1 MADVSKNL
9 RDSLLK
15 QISQIPAKDST
26 AGQDYLGKAY
36 TQDFESLS
44 KKLPENEMKENKKL
58 NAKRQFAKDLQS
70 DPDFADFK
78 ERAKYGPTSSETYGT
93 PNATSDD
100 PFIQKRKY
108 KRVGKEEELDE
119 KWSKKYKDSIDCS
132 NPKGFSQRAHCQGK
146 KKKQMSEEVLKG
158 GKADNKTF
166 EELVNKYK
174 TKGKDIKIV
183 EKELKNQL
191 SKGINVEMEHTD
203 NRKRAKEIA
212 MDHLF
217 EDPKYYDK
225 LKKIE
230 SKEATATGGGTGAFE
245 APFAFKDSEF
255 VRNSLKEKP
264 KKVET
269 KEATGSASVGAYSQP
284 SIWAK
289 SMSKKDFRG
298 YDKPVLP
305 GGKFVT
311 VKKKCKTFPYCNQGD
326 IKALKIFEN
335 ELVKEVISNLSKKYQ
350 ISESV
355 IKNLIIDDIKNRN
368 N

>member
-1 MADVSKNL
+1 MAKSFKEDVRNQMFKNI
-9 RDSLLK
+9 SLYSNKDPEASSYQPQAYSDALK
-15 QISQIPAKDST
+15 ISSEM
-26 AGQDYLGKAY
+26 G
-36 TQDFESLS
+36 ES
-44 KKLPENEMKENKKL
+44 KKVK
-58 NAKRQFAKDLQS
+58 AKQQFSKDLQD
-70 DPDFADFK
+70 DPDFLEFK
-78 ERAKYGPTSSETYGT
+78 KRAKYGPTSSETYGT

-108 KRVGKEEELDE
+108 GRVGKEKELDE

-174 TKGKDIKIV
+174 TKGKDIKVV

-191 SKGINVEMEHTD
+191 NKGINVEMEHT
-203 NRKRAKEIA
+203 NSKQRAKEIA
-212 MDHLF
+212 MDHLL

-245 APFAFKDSEF
+245 APFAFKDSQF
-255 VRNSLKEKP
+255 VRNSFKETP

-269 KEATGSASVGAYSQP
+269 KEATGSASVGSYSQP

-298 YDKPVLP
+298 YDKPQLP

-326 IKALKIFEN
+326 IKALKIFES
-335 ELVKEVISNLSKKYQ
+335 EVVKNVIKKLSEKHNLSEQYVKFIIQNQ
-350 ISESV
+350 I
-355 IKNLIIDDIKNRN
+355 INK
-368 N
+368 

>member
-1 MADVSKNL
+1 MANSFKENL
-9 RDSLLK
+9 RNSMFKNISLY
-15 QISQIPAKDST
+15 SAKDPDASSYQGSSFSD
-26 AGQDYLGKAY
+26 ALKISSEIG
-36 TQDFESLS
+36 
-44 KKLPENEMKENKKL
+44 ENKKL
-58 NAKRQFAKDLQS
+58 NAKRQFSKDLQD

-166 EELVNKYK
+166 DELVNKYK

-191 SKGINVEMEHTD
+191 NKGINVEMEHTD
-203 NRKRAKEIA
+203 NRKKAKEIA

-225 LKKIE
+225 LEKIE
-230 SKEATATGGGTGAFE
+230 SNEASSTGGSTGAFSGPI
-245 APFAFKDSEF
+245 AFADSQF

-298 YDKPVLP
+298 YDKPILP

-335 ELVKEVISNLSKKYQ
+335 DTVKNVISNLAKKHNLSEEYVKFLIQNQ
-350 ISESV
+350 IV
-355 IKNLIIDDIKNRN
+355 K
-368 N
+368 

>member
-1 MADVSKNL
+1 
-9 RDSLLK
+9 
-15 QISQIPAKDST
+15 
-26 AGQDYLGKAY
+26 
-36 TQDFESLS
+36 
-44 KKLPENEMKENKKL
+44 
-58 NAKRQFAKDLQS
+58 
-70 DPDFADFK
+70 
-78 ERAKYGPTSSETYGT
+78 
-93 PNATSDD
+93 
-100 PFIQKRKY
+100 
-108 KRVGKEEELDE
+108 VGKEEELDE
-119 KWSKKYKDSIDCS
+119 KWSKKYKDSIDCD

-146 KKKQMSEEVLKG
+146 KKEQMSEEILKG
-158 GKADNKTF
+158 GKADKKTL
-166 EELVNKYK
+166 EDIAKKHNQ
-174 TKGKDIKIV
+174 TGKMIDSLKKKLEQGIK
-183 EKELKNQL
+183 
-191 SKGINVEMEHTD
+191 VEMEHT
-203 NRKRAKEIA
+203 NSKQKAKEIA

-245 APFAFKDSEF
+245 APFAFKDSQF

-269 KEATGSASVGAYSQP
+269 KEATGSSSTGSYSQP

-289 SMSKKDFRG
+289 SMSKKNFRG
-298 YDKPVLP
+298 YDKPMVP

-311 VKKKCKTFPYCNQGD
+311 VKKKCKKFPYCNQGD

-335 ELVKEVISNLSKKYQ
+335 ELVKKVITNLSKKYQ